1 MTLKL
6 LKNSYWYLIIIFLAF
21 SIMFFLSSYF
31 TIDYQKIISEFTF
44 YHLLLL
50 FITFIIVTFH
60 SIGLNNLIY
69 EKDVIKKPNFVLAFI
84 FLILNTPFTFV
95 SILQD
100 EGKSE
105 FTDIQSSTLNIEPK
119 MVVFSFAL
127 LFFLNYLLKLY
138 KQKKPFSIVFNS
150 SIILSILS
158 IFFSHVLLL
167 FPLIFISAI
176 IFRNIDWR
184 CLIISIIALIVP
196 YFFLWTYQSLYN
208 IEFYFPNFHFSY
220 SLVSFSFMD
229 LNLYQKIWFYI
240 LTLVIILSISELFR
254 WIYKKSIRSR
264 DSFSIIVFYL
274 IISITVF
281 LFSNNLDSVYLIL
294 TPLSIIIANFFVY
307 SKQTII
313 TEIIFTLF
321 LFSSI
326 FYRVSMINM

>member
-119 MVVFSFAL
+119 MVLMIAW
-127 LFFLNYLLKLY
+127 YLEVVEK
-138 KQKKPFSIVFNS
+138 IV
-150 SIILSILS
+150 LCK
-158 IFFSHVLLL
+158 H
-167 FPLIFISAI
+167 
-176 IFRNIDWR
+176 
-184 CLIISIIALIVP
+184 
-196 YFFLWTYQSLYN
+196 
-208 IEFYFPNFHFSY
+208 
-220 SLVSFSFMD
+220 
-229 LNLYQKIWFYI
+229 
-240 LTLVIILSISELFR
+240 
-254 WIYKKSIRSR
+254 IY
-264 DSFSIIVFYL
+264 
-274 IISITVF
+274 
-281 LFSNNLDSVYLIL
+281 
-294 TPLSIIIANFFVY
+294 
-307 SKQTII
+307 
-313 TEIIFTLF
+313 
-321 LFSSI
+321 
-326 FYRVSMINM
+326 